1 MKPRKSGRPRG
12 ARDPRLSIDESRRLL
27 HTLGDGATAIAAR
40 LGVTRQ
46 AVDRALRTGL
56 SVRMARRWNLIDRP
70 DAQSP
75 EPTPPPTPANS
86 QPPSDLGR

>member
-1 MKPRKSGRPRG
+1 MSGRPRG
-12 ARDPRLSIDESRRLL
+12 ARDPRLALDESRRLL
-27 HTLGDGATAIAAR
+27 YTLGDGPTAIAAK
-40 LGVTRQ
+40 LGVHWQ

-56 SVRMARRWNLIDRP
+56 TVRMARRWELIDRP

-86 QPPSDLGR
+86 RPPSDLGR